1 MSNNEQLEIFQKEL
15 SGKSPTEVLEWVFN
29 TFDLND
35 ISFASS
41 LGAEDQVLTDQI
53 IKINPDADIFT
64 LDTGRLFETNYK
76 VIQDV
81 KEKYGKNIELLFPEA
96 AEIKKLVEK
105 KGPNLFYNSIE
116 DRKECC
122 RVRKIEPLKKKLAGK
137 KIWITGL
144 RKEQS
149 VTRTDLN
156 IIEWDTAFG
165 LYKLSPLLDW
175 NEQDVWDYIEEFDV
189 PHNSLHKFG
198 YPSIGCEPCTRAIE
212 TGEDVRS
219 GRWWWEQPEHKECGL
234 HLKDGKLV
242 RKGGSWTI

>member
-1 MSNNEQLEIFQKEL
+1 MSNNLLNEYQKAL
-15 SGKSPTEVLEWVFN
+15 KGKSAKESLDWVFN
-29 TFDLND
+29 NFDLSD
-35 ISFASS
+35 ITFASS
-41 LGAEDQVLTDQI
+41 LGAEDQVLTDI
-53 IKINPDADIFT
+53 ILDINRDAEIFT
-64 LDTGRLFETNYK
+64 LDTGRLFEKSYK

-81 KEKYGKNIELLFPEA
+81 KERYNKSIELLFPEA
-96 AEIKKLVEK
+96 SDIKKLVES
-105 KGPNLFYNSIE
+105 KGPNLFYNSVA

-122 RVRKIEPLKKKLAGK
+122 RVRKIEPLKKKLKGK

-149 VTRTDLN
+149 VTRTDLKV
-156 IIEWDTAFG
+156 IEWDEAFG
-165 LYKLSPLLDW
+165 LLKLSPLLDW
-175 NEQDVWDYIEEFDV
+175 REQDVWDYIEENDV
-189 PHNSLHKFG
+189 PYNSLHKLGF
-198 YPSIGCEPCTRAIE
+198 PSIGCEPCTRAIE